1 MARLLKL
8 ACVIAVHCGLSLAVA
23 ACIVGH
29 FKDVDF
35 TLPRRVATPFL
46 FSIDSTGVSIA
57 YYKSWHNLP
66 STFNSRS
73 PSENHWTSIFE
84 SPSQSNW
91 DNGVFAYRDHVSV
104 PLSDQAML
112 QLMWKSSRAVPRG
125 LGSKVW
131 PRRLGVH
138 HWFLLILSICL
149 FLIVHRRYIYQVR
162 GRLLPRSQLSNRL

>member
-8 ACVIAVHCGLSLAVA
+8 ACVISVHCILSLIVA
-23 ACIVGH
+23 AFTFGQLS
-29 FKDVDF
+29 DVDCS
-35 TLPRRVATPFL
+35 LPRPIATPFL
-46 FSIDSTGVSIA
+46 FSTDSTGVSIA
-57 YYKSWHNLP
+57 YYKSWHNMP

-73 PSENHWTSIFE
+73 PSEHHWTSIFE
-84 SPSQSNW
+84 SPSHTNW
-91 DNGVFAYRDHVSV
+91 DNGVFAYRDHTSV
-104 PLSDQAML
+104 PLPAQAVL

-149 FLIVHRRYIYQVR
+149 FLIIHRRYIYQVR
-162 GRLLPRSQLSNRL
+162 GRLLARSQLSNRL